1 MKKISIYLVFIF
13 LVACSKSS
21 EDSAD
26 TLSIVDSFFQSL
38 NNKSYNVRQCETYWD
53 GDSNVDYCGTIQLS
67 FSRSEVNIIEIS
79 IFEEYDDEGIVDT
92 DCESWNI
99 YEVSEEEYNQRIQS
113 NTFSED
119 FFKIV
124 SSSSNSI
131 TLVDNYNDY
140 LTIEILD
147 NSRILLSGDVE
158 QEGGYVMNTSER
170 KICN

>member
-1 MKKISIYLVFIF
+1 MKKISIFLILIF
-13 LVACSKSS
+13 LVSCSKSS
-21 EDSAD
+21 EDSTE

-38 NNKSYNVRQCETYWD
+38 NNKSYNVQQCETYGD

-67 FSRSEVNIIEIS
+67 LFKSEVNVIEIG
-79 IFEEYDDEGIVDT
+79 IFEEYDDEGIIET
-92 DCESWNI
+92 DCESWYI

-124 SSSSNSI
+124 SSDSNSI
-131 TLVDNYNDY
+131 TLVDNYSDY

-158 QEGGYVMNTSER
+158 QEGGYVMNTAER